1 MSLALSLSTILEF
14 VLAMLLMAT
23 LVYCAKL
30 EKGLRRLRDDQ
41 EILNATVGSLNAG
54 IAAAQTSLAAL
65 KAAAKEAGEALG
77 AKVPRARALAD
88 ELSVLVTSADRIASR
103 IEGAFERPVRGP
115 RPDAHTLGDSLRA
128 VR

>member
-1 MSLALSLSTILEF
+1 MSFALSLSTILEF
-14 VLAMLLMAT
+14 VLAMLLAAT

-30 EKGLRRLRDDQ
+30 EKGLRQLREDQ
-41 EILNATVGSLNAG
+41 ETLNATVRSLNAG
-54 IAAAQTSLAAL
+54 IVAAQTSLAAL
-65 KAAAKEAGEALG
+65 KSAAKEAGEALG
-77 AKVPRARALAD
+77 AKVPSARALAD
-88 ELSVLVTSADRIASR
+88 ELSMLVTSADRIASR